1 MAIFYSQDILDR
13 VLMSADIVDVISR
26 YIPLSKSGR
35 NFKACCPFHSEK
47 TPSFMVSA
55 EKQIFKC
62 FGCGKGGNVLHF
74 LMEQE
79 HLSFPE
85 AVEMV
90 AEKGGVELPR
100 SQAAPKSGFS
110 KDDLFKAMWFAREF
124 FHDHLTKSESGAA
137 GRNYLKKRG
146 LSTETVAEFKLG
158 YAPEGWDNL
167 ILAARKK
174 EIGEKL
180 LAEVGLII
188 QKDRGGYYDRFRKRV
203 LFPISNVQGRCI
215 GFSGRVLGDGE
226 EPKYLNSPETPLFN
240 KSATLFGLSFS
251 REKILEEK
259 QTIVCEGH
267 LDFLTT
273 YQAGIQNVVAVQGT
287 AFTDQQAR
295 LLKRYANKVV
305 FAFDSDSAGEKA
317 TLRSFDALVGADLE
331 VKVALMP
338 KGEDPDLVIRQS
350 GPDKFREII
359 DSAQDL
365 FEFYFDT
372 VTRGKNIA
380 LGTEKVDVADELLGF
395 FKKIPN
401 EILKNDYIRRLAH
414 KLALPEE
421 TLRLEMK
428 KKRGAYRPLDSSAKK
443 ETAQVDFVRRETE
456 ETLIKYLLHS
466 RLALQLVSGMV
477 SADDL
482 TQLHCRAVLIKVL
495 EREEL
500 SGDLV
505 KILLNGA
512 EDIDQSRLLTECLDW
527 DFEEEK
533 VESAVTELIHNI
545 LGPKHKR
552 SKQELLELIKEVGDD
567 QEKEQELLNEFYR
580 LKNLEIQRRK

>member
-1 MAIFYSQDILDR
+1 
-13 VLMSADIVDVISR
+13 MSADIVDVISR

-35 NFKACCPFHSEK
+35 NFKARCPFHSEK
-47 TPSFMVSA
+47 TASFMVSA

-79 HLSFPE
+79 HISFPE

-100 SQAAPKSGFS
+100 RQAGPQSGFN
-110 KDDLFKAMWFAREF
+110 KDDLFKAMWFAQEF
-124 FHDHLTKSESGAA
+124 YHYHLTKSQAGAA
-137 GRNYLKKRG
+137 GRNYLEKRG
-146 LSTETVAEFKLG
+146 LSPQTISEFKLG
-158 YAPEGWDNL
+158 YAPDGWDNL

-174 EIGEKL
+174 DIGEKL

-188 QKDRGGYYDRFRKRV
+188 QKERGGYYDRFRKRV
-203 LFPISNVQGRCI
+203 LFPICNVQGRCI

-240 KSATLFGLSFS
+240 KSVTLFGLNFS

-259 QTIVCEGH
+259 QAIVCEGH
-267 LDFLTT
+267 LDFLTV
-273 YQAGIQNVVAVQGT
+273 YQAGIQNVVAAQGT

-295 LLKRYANKVV
+295 LLKRYAGKVV

-317 TLRSFDALVGADLE
+317 TLRSFDSLVGADLE

-350 GPDKFREII
+350 GPRKFREILAA
-359 DSAQDL
+359 AQDL

-372 VTRGKNIA
+372 VSRGKNIA
-380 LGTEKVDVADELLGF
+380 LATEKVDVADELLGF

-401 EILKNDYIRRLAH
+401 EILKNDYIRRLSH
-414 KLALPEE
+414 RLALPEE

-428 KKRGAYRPLDSSAKK
+428 KKRGAYRPHDSAAKSGPA
-443 ETAQVDFVRRETE
+443 EVDFARRETE

-466 RLALQLVSGMV
+466 PLAVRLVSGAISV
-477 SADDL
+477 EDL
-482 TQLHCRAVLIKVL
+482 TQPHCRAVLAKVF
-495 EREEL
+495 EL
-500 SGDLV
+500 KEVNGDLV
-505 KILLNGA
+505 KNLLNGA
-512 EDIDQSRLLTECLDW
+512 EDIEQSRLLTECLEW
-527 DFEEEK
+527 NFEEEK

-545 LGPKHKR
+545 LGPKHKQR
-552 SKQELLELIKEVGDD
+552 KQELFELIDRAGND
-567 QEKEQELLNEFYR
+567 EKKVQELLNEVYK
-580 LKNLEIQRRK
+580 LKNLEIQIRK